1 MGYTKDD
8 PTDIDL
14 GVANFVLA
22 RAALCAGDWATVISA
37 CDEILAAYP
46 TLMNESQYVGVNE
59 APSGA
64 DYVAYF
70 AEHKADLPA
79 CSRTPK

>member
-64 DYVAYF
+64 ITLLTLPST
-70 AEHKADLPA
+70 KDLPA